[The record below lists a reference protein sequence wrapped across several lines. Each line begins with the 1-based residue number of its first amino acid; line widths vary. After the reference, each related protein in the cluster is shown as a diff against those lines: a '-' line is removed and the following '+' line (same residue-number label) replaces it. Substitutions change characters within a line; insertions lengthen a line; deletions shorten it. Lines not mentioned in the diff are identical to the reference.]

1 MAQPFPAGMA
11 QAHPGMGGPGHPM
24 AGMQHH
30 GAGHMGGP
38 PGPGMMPGMG
48 HPGVSG
54 PQVTQGG
61 PMVTGMPQGPGT
73 PAPGGS
79 MHNPMAMAH
88 LGPQQQMFQQQN
100 PQMFAN
106 QVPLNPQQ
114 QAMMRHQVMQRMQQ
128 AQQQGMPGG
137 MTPNNPAFNQQMAQM
152 RMNSMPMQQQ
162 MQMQAQ
168 AQQQNFQQQ
177 QHQQRVMQMH
187 AQQQAAMAAQNQQRQ
202 AQAQAQQMQMSRSQ
216 EHPTSQPPQSQP
228 TPAPQTSQPQSQP
241 TPQPQAA
248 PQNKPVPTP
257 QPQNQQPPQSQSN
270 TPVKQNEGEEEEK
283 IKQQDMNAMMMQ
295 EIPRER
301 PLDGQ
306 CVLQLIM
313 FQDSLASPARPTDL
327 EYWDDT
333 IRKYFS
339 PISVLKQVLLN
350 NRNLESKTYALQFWS
365 LARFYHAHFVS
376 GVKQILLQSY
386 DHVQNRRQTG
396 ETQVTS
402 NSASLTY
409 IFNNDI
415 RVTTQGSLNVLFD
428 VESKIIRLD
437 VAISNWQEYIPRNIL
452 DSPPP
457 EQKQSPKIN
466 KNLKK
471 AQQQKANAGSM
482 QNIPTAG
489 VTEYGVPRHI
499 VQFLEV

>member
-1 MAQPFPAGMA
+1 
-11 QAHPGMGGPGHPM
+11 
-24 AGMQHH
+24 
-30 GAGHMGGP
+30 
-38 PGPGMMPGMG
+38 
-48 HPGVSG
+48 
-54 PQVTQGG
+54 
-61 PMVTGMPQGPGT
+61 
-73 PAPGGS
+73 
-79 MHNPMAMAH
+79 
-88 LGPQQQMFQQQN
+88 
-100 PQMFAN
+100 
-106 QVPLNPQQ
+106 
-114 QAMMRHQVMQRMQQ
+114 
-128 AQQQGMPGG
+128 
-137 MTPNNPAFNQQMAQM
+137 
-152 RMNSMPMQQQ
+152 
-162 MQMQAQ
+162 
-168 AQQQNFQQQ
+168 
-177 QHQQRVMQMH
+177 
-187 AQQQAAMAAQNQQRQ
+187 
-202 AQAQAQQMQMSRSQ
+202 
-216 EHPTSQPPQSQP
+216 
-228 TPAPQTSQPQSQP
+228 
-241 TPQPQAA
+241 
-248 PQNKPVPTP
+248 
-257 QPQNQQPPQSQSN
+257 
-270 TPVKQNEGEEEEK
+270 
-283 IKQQDMNAMMMQ
+283 MNAMMMQ

-471 AQQQKANAGSM
+471 AQQQKVSASGM
-482 QNIPTAG
+482 QIIPTAG

>member
-1 MAQPFPAGMA
+1 
-11 QAHPGMGGPGHPM
+11 
-24 AGMQHH
+24 
-30 GAGHMGGP
+30 
-38 PGPGMMPGMG
+38 
-48 HPGVSG
+48 
-54 PQVTQGG
+54 
-61 PMVTGMPQGPGT
+61 MVTGMPQGAGT
-73 PAPGGS
+73 PAPGGT

-106 QVPLNPQQ
+106 QVPLNSQQ
-114 QAMMRHQVMQRMQQ
+114 QAMMRHQAMQRMQQ

-152 RMNSMPMQQQ
+152 RMNNMPMQQQ
-162 MQMQAQ
+162 MQMQAH
-168 AQQQNFQQQ
+168 AQQQNFQQQQ

-228 TPAPQTSQPQSQP
+228 TPTPQTSQPQSQP

-248 PQNKPVPTP
+248 PQNKPAPTP
-257 QPQNQQPPQSQSN
+257 QPQNQQAPPSQTN

-283 IKQQDMNAMMMQ
+283 IKQQEMNAMMMQ

-313 FQDSLASPARPTDL
+313 FQDSLASPARPTEL
-327 EYWDDT
+327 EHWDDT

-339 PISVLKQVLLN
+339 PMSVFKQVLLS
-350 NRNLESKTYALQFWS
+350 NRNMEYKAFGLHFPS

-396 ETQVTS
+396 ETQVLS

-437 VAISNWQEYIPRNIL
+437 VATSNWQEYIPRNILL

-457 EQKQSPKIN
+457 EQKQSPKLN
-466 KNLKK
+466 KNSKK
-471 AQQQKANAGSM
+471 AQQQKANAASM
-482 QNIPTAG
+482 PNIPTAG
-489 VTEYGVPRHI
+489 VSEWGVPHHI
-499 VQFLEV
+499 VKFLEVRTSCPLKALLLTYARSQR